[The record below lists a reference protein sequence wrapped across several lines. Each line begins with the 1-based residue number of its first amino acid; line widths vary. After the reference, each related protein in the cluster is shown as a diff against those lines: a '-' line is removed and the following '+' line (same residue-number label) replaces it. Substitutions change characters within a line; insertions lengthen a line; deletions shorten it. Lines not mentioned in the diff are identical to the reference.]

1 MTRAAT
7 APGDLYA
14 RGLADGEPS
23 GLRVRFT
30 DGRAEPVDLAR
41 WLGAVD
47 TADESVVE
55 GVVGPVLDIGCGP
68 GRHVLACA
76 RRGIEVLGVDISPA
90 AVAEAR
96 RRGAPVIEGCVFS
109 GVPRAGSWGS
119 ALLLDG
125 NIGIGGDPALLLA
138 RTADLLVPGGQV
150 VVEVGPPGSPTCR
163 DRIRLEIAGAHSAW
177 FPWAR
182 VSVDGIGEL
191 ARAAGL
197 SDRALWEVGGRWFV
211 GLDAAA

>member
-1 MTRAAT
+1 MTTAAG
-7 APGDLYA
+7 APADLYA
-14 RGLADGEPS
+14 RGLAGGERS
-23 GLRVRFT
+23 ELRVRFT
-30 DGRAEPVDLAR
+30 DGRAERVDLRR
-41 WLGAVD
+41 WLGTTD
-47 TADESVVE
+47 TADESVIE
-55 GVVGPVLDIGCGP
+55 RLAGPVLDIGCGP

-76 RRGIEVLGVDISPA
+76 RRGIEALGVDISPA

-125 NIGIGGDPALLLA
+125 NIGIGGDTALLLA
-138 RTADLLVPGGQV
+138 RTADLLVPDGRV
-150 VVEVGPPGSPTCR
+150 IVEVGAPGSPTCR
-163 DRIRLEIAGAHSAW
+163 ERIRLEIAGAHSAW

-182 VSVDGIGEL
+182 VSVDGIGEP

-197 SDRALWEVGGRWFV
+197 CSRAMWEAGGRWFV
-211 GLDAAA
+211 ALDAAV